1 MRDELRTP
9 LNAILG
15 FSELLIDSTDGHF
28 PDETR
33 KRFLEQIH
41 SSGKHLLGLIND
53 ILDLSKI
60 EAGQMELRLQM
71 VSVADVVG
79 QVASTV
85 EPLAKQKQIHL
96 EFEAASAGQILADE
110 GKLRQMIL
118 NLVSNAIKFT
128 PEGGI
133 VSIESA
139 RAGERLQITVADN
152 GIGIG
157 QDEIQRVFKEFQQ
170 VDSGANR
177 TQQGTGLGLAL
188 TRSFA
193 ILHGGNVSVESEL
206 GKGSRFTIDL
216 PVQARSP
223 YRPPI
228 HGTGRES
235 ASANGSVTRPPGL
248 RLEAHPLA

>member
-1 MRDELRTP
+1 
-9 LNAILG
+9 
-15 FSELLIDSTDGHF
+15 
-28 PDETR
+28 
-33 KRFLEQIH
+33 
-41 SSGKHLLGLIND
+41 
-53 ILDLSKI
+53 
-60 EAGQMELRLQM
+60 
-71 VSVADVVG
+71 
-79 QVASTV
+79 
-85 EPLAKQKQIHL
+85 
-96 EFEAASAGQILADE
+96 
-110 GKLRQMIL
+110 MIL

-139 RAGERLQITVADN
+139 RAGERLKITVADN

-157 QDEIQRVFKEFQQ
+157 PDDIQRVFKEFQQ

-228 HGTGRES
+228 HGTGRET
-235 ASANGSVTRPPGL
+235 ASAKVDVNRPLVLVVEDDPVAAELLSPWQKLANL
-248 RLEAHPLA
+248 RPSPSTSCFLTWTAGRS